1 MKLFIVIPGK
11 PQGKA
16 RARTCKTGHSYT
28 PESTVL
34 YENLIKTSF
43 LERYGARGKIRTQ
56 GKQSLR

>member
-28 PESTVL
+28 PENTVL
-34 YENLIKTSF
+34 YENLIKLHF
-43 LERYGARGKIRTQ
+43 WNGMGP
-56 GKQSLR
+56 G